1 MKIDGNEL
9 AILQNELDQQGF
21 KDEALKIKLEFLRQV
36 RESGDHCPCK
46 EACRHH
52 GNCFECVTIHRGHRD
67 HLPMCLWDM
76 VNERI
81 AALSHITEGSLH
93 AYEARVPPPPR
104 RGAGLHRRLRQLR
117 RLRIKF
123 HPKSARFRQSQRLTS
138 VSLFFLYFF
147 G

>member
-9 AILQNELDQQGF
+9 AILQNDLDREG
-21 KDEALKIKLEFLRQV
+21 KKEEALKIKLEFLRQV

-76 VNERI
+76 VNERL
-81 AALSHITEGSLH
+81 AALSHMTEGTLR
-93 AYEARVPPPPR
+93 AYEDRKAAEAPSCAACTECSTP
-104 RGAGLHRRLRQLR
+104 Q
-117 RLRIKF
+117 
-123 HPKSARFRQSQRLTS
+123 T
-138 VSLFFLYFF
+138 
-147 G
+147 